1 MWHQARTAIALFIMM
16 TLLTGVVYPLLITG
30 LTAVLF
36 PYQSGG
42 SIIMKGE
49 KKTASQ
55 LIGQEFN
62 SPRYFWG
69 RPSATTPAGYN
80 AASSTGSNLGPSNPD
95 LKKSISVR
103 LAALRSADPDNRMP
117 VPADLVTA
125 SASGLDPHISPAAAA
140 WQAPRIARQRGLA
153 LDRVQSLIEK
163 HTEGRQ
169 FGVLGEARVNV
180 LQLNLA
186 LDAIRR

>member
-125 SASGLDPHISPAAAA
+125 SASGLDPHISPAAALYQISRVA
-140 WQAPRIARQRGLA
+140 KARGLDEKKVAA
-153 LDRVQSLIEK
+153 LVMKNIRDRQL
-163 HTEGRQ
+163 G
-169 FGVLGEARVNV
+169 FLGEPTINV
-180 LQLNLA
+180 LQLNMA
-186 LDAIRR
+186 LDAMH